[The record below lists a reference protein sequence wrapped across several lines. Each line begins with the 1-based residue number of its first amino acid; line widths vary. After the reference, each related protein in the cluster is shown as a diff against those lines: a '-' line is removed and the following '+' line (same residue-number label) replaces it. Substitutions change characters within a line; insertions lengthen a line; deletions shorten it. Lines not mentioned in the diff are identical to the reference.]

1 MTFNSIIPVYIIV
14 ILLVACLCF
23 TVFCISKKEF
33 RHTKFFRRIGLIVLL
48 LCTMARP
55 ATYDV
60 TPTRVVYNNLDV
72 YFIVDMS
79 GSMSAKDC
87 DGGSTMRYKMA
98 IDDILEISRRFN
110 GSSFS
115 IIASDYSTY
124 TALPLTSDYNMLVTA
139 VNSLSPKNS
148 SLSADSNIND
158 ALKQAADHI
167 VRSQNQST
175 TKRGV
180 VLFYLGDG
188 EDNTN
193 DSIVIPAELKS
204 VALTGLVL
212 GYGTE
217 SGAQLYK
224 INSSGQ
230 ITNDEIKDEYDRNIV
245 SRLNKTNIAKI
256 GDELGLKYSYR
267 NNGMVDV
274 KLLDGINQGLQ
285 EYVMEDRD
293 NYKEYYWIS
302 ALGFIALLLWEFS
315 YILNKILL
323 ERKPMK

>member
-14 ILLVACLCF
+14 ILLAVCLCF

-60 TPTRVVYNNLDV
+60 TPTRVVYSNLDV
-72 YFIVDMS
+72 YFVVDMS

-87 DGGSTMRYKMA
+87 NGGSTMRYEMA
-98 IDDILEISRRFN
+98 IDDILEISKRFN
-110 GSSFS
+110 GASFS
-115 IIASDYSTY
+115 VIASDYSTY
-124 TALPLTSDYNMLVTA
+124 TALPLTSDYNMLVAA

-167 VRSQNQST
+167 VRYRNQST

-188 EDNTN
+188 EDNAN
-193 DSIVIPAELKS
+193 DSIVIPEELKS

-230 ITNDEIKDEYDRNIV
+230 ITNDEIKDEYNRNIV
-245 SRLNKTNIAKI
+245 SKLDKTNIAKI

-267 NNGMVDV
+267 NNGTVDV
-274 KLLDGINQGLQ
+274 RLLDGINQGLQ

-293 NYKEYYWIS
+293 NYKEYYWIP
-302 ALGFIALLLWEFS
+302 ALGFVALLLWEFA